1 MTALLS
7 RLRALPKSAVD
18 AFKRDTANFSS
29 RHVYFGL
36 IAVFGFPLYYYVWH
50 DLFPQPYENLPLRLV
65 GTAVFVP
72 VVVAKLWP
80 ERLKRFFPLYWYF
93 ALLFALP
100 TFFTFMLL
108 KNDGAT
114 VWLLSSLVALFIMIL
129 LLDAINLLVHIIV
142 GVSIALVAYDLTT
155 GSPTLPMIALLEYV
169 PIFLFAIAMGI
180 IVSYS
185 GDKMRAERQ
194 RAMLATAGMVAHELR
209 TPLSS
214 IKAGATGIRQHLP
227 TLLESYQ
234 LAVKNSLV
242 DGSIRTAHID
252 SMAGVLDRIEAEA
265 DRSNTVIDML
275 LYSVRGLRM
284 KKEQFAKCSMAHC
297 VDVALRRYPFNSES
311 DRALVHWTRQPDF
324 TFVGVEILMV
334 HVIFNLLK
342 NAIRHIS
349 RAGKGTISIGL
360 ENDDRDNRLVFRDTG
375 PGIPAD
381 VLPHIFARYYSWPKH
396 GNGIVETTGIGLS
409 FCHEIVTAF
418 GGTINCRSR
427 VAEYT
432 EFSITF
438 PRSNV

>member
-7 RLRALPKSAVD
+7 RVRALPRLAVE
-18 AFKRDTANFSS
+18 AFKRDTANFAS

-36 IAVFGFPLYYYVWH
+36 IAFFGFPLYYFVWH

-65 GTAVFVP
+65 GAAVFVP
-72 VVVAKLWP
+72 VIFAKLWP
-80 ERLKRFFPLYWYF
+80 EPLKRFFPLYWYL

-100 TFFTFMLL
+100 MFFTYMLL
-108 KNDGAT
+108 QNEGST

-129 LLDAINLLVHIIV
+129 LLDAINLLVQIIV
-142 GVSIALVAYDLTT
+142 GVSLAVAAYDLTT
-155 GSPTLPMIALLEYV
+155 GFPALAMIGSLEFL

-185 GDKMRAERQ
+185 GEKMRAERQ
-194 RAMLATAGMVAHELR
+194 QAMLATAGMVAHELR

-214 IKAGATGIRQHLP
+214 IKAGATGVRQHLP
-227 TLLESYQ
+227 VLLESYELATKNQ
-234 LAVKNSLV
+234 LIT
-242 DGSIRTAHID
+242 GSIRVTHLD

-284 KKEQFAKCSMAHC
+284 KKEEFVTCSMAHC
-297 VDVALRRYPFNSES
+297 VDIALRRYPFNSEK
-311 DRALVHWTRQPDF
+311 DRTLVEWTPRPDF
-324 TFVGVEILMV
+324 TFRGVEILMV

-349 RAGKGTISIGL
+349 LTGKGSISIGL
-360 ENDDRDNRLVFRDTG
+360 EAGEQDCRLVFRDTG

-381 VLPHIFARYYSWPKH
+381 VLPHIFSRYYSWPKH
-396 GNGIVETTGIGLS
+396 GDGMVETTGIGLS
-409 FCHEIVTAF
+409 FCREVVNAF
-418 GGTINCRSR
+418 GGNIECRSR
-427 VAEYT
+427 IGEFT
-432 EFSITF
+432 EFLITF
-438 PRSNV
+438 PRSTV